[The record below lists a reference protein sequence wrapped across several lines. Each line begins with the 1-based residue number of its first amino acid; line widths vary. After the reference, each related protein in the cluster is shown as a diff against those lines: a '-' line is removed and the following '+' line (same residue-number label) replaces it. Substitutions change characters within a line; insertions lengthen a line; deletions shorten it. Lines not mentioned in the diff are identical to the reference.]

1 MVRQQTVRLKLPVDA
16 LLFGTMLALI
26 VIGLLMVVDSSYVKT
41 LDSLRAG
48 HDAYYDLKKQVGG
61 VLVGLLAMATV
72 MRLGYW
78 RLKQWAVPLVVIGAV
93 LLLAVWMPHIG
104 QHENGAS
111 RWVRIGIR
119 FQPSEIAKL
128 TLLLYVAAQLAR
140 PACKIRH
147 LTEGLGPTLCVTAF
161 YLVAIER
168 EPDLGTA
175 FALFFA
181 VISQLFLAGARRR
194 HIALILAVCSLA
206 TFFFIGMSKHRQESI
221 AAYLDPGRYQQGIGY
236 QGWHARLA
244 VGSGG
249 LTGMGVGQ
257 GREKS
262 YLPESDTDFIF
273 ATMAE
278 ELGFF
283 WLLPV
288 LGLLVLIG
296 GRGFWIAYNTKDR
309 FGQILAGG
317 IASLI
322 SWQALINIA
331 VATGSIP
338 STGVPLPFLSFGS
351 TSLVTLMVGIGL
363 LLNIAQHPTPPTQ
376 ELEKQTRSRQA

>member
-1 MVRQQTVRLKLPVDA
+1 MVRQQTVRLRLPVDV

-48 HDAYYDLKKQVGG
+48 HDAYYDLKKQIAG
-61 VLVGLLAMATV
+61 VVFGLFMMGVV
-72 MRLGYW
+72 MRVGYW
-78 RLKQWAVPLVVIGAV
+78 RLKQWAVPLVVIGGA
-93 LLLAVWMPHIG
+93 LLLAVWLPHIG
-104 QHENGAS
+104 HHENNAA
-111 RWVRIGIR
+111 RWVKIGIK
-119 FQPSEIAKL
+119 FQPSEVAKL
-128 TLLLYVAAQLAR
+128 TLLIYIAAQLAR

-147 LTEGLGPTLCVTAF
+147 LTEGLGPTLCVTGF
-161 YLVAIER
+161 YLLAIER

-175 FALFFA
+175 IALFFA
-181 VISQLFLAGARRR
+181 VLSQLFLAGARRR
-194 HIALILAVCSLA
+194 HIALILAGCGLA
-206 TFFFIGMSKHRQESI
+206 AFFVIGMSKHRQESMS
-221 AAYLDPGRYQQGIGY
+221 AFLDPGKYQQGIGY
-236 QGWHARLA
+236 QVYVARLA

-249 LTGMGVGQ
+249 WTGMGIGQ

-283 WLLPV
+283 WTLPILTLLA
-288 LGLLVLIG
+288 LIG

-338 STGVPLPFLSFGS
+338 ATGVPLPFLSFGS
-351 TSLVTLMVGIGL
+351 TSLVALMIGIGL

-376 ELEKQTRSRQA
+376 AVEK

>member
-1 MVRQQTVRLKLPVDA
+1 MVKQRTVRLKLPVDA

-26 VIGLLMVVDSSYVKT
+26 VIGLLMVVDSSYIKT

-48 HDAYYDLKKQVGG
+48 HDAYYDLKKQIGG
-61 VLVGLLAMATV
+61 VFVGLFAMAAV

-78 RLKQWAVPLVVIGAV
+78 RLKQWAVPLAVLGAG
-93 LLLAVWMPHIG
+93 LLLAVWIPHIG
-104 QHENGAS
+104 QHENNAA
-111 RWVRIGIR
+111 RWVKLGLR
-119 FQPSEIAKL
+119 FQPSEVAKL

-140 PACKIRH
+140 PSCKIRH

-161 YLVAIER
+161 YLIAIER

-175 FALFFA
+175 FALFLA
-181 VISQLFLAGARRR
+181 VLSQLFLAGARRR
-194 HIALILAVCSLA
+194 HIAMILGVCGLVS
-206 TFFFIGMSKHRQESI
+206 FFMIGMSKHRQDTMT
-221 AAYLDPGRYQQGIGY
+221 AFLDPGKYQKDTGY
-236 QGWHARLA
+236 QVYVARLA

-249 LTGMGVGQ
+249 WTGMGIGQ

-278 ELGFF
+278 ELGFV
-283 WLLPV
+283 WLLPI
-288 LGLLVLIG
+288 LGLLALIG

-317 IASLI
+317 IAGLI

-331 VATGSIP
+331 VATGSMP
-338 STGVPLPFLSFGS
+338 ATGVPLPFMSFGS
-351 TSLVTLMVGIGL
+351 TSLVVLMVGVGL
-363 LLNIAQHPTPPTQ
+363 LLNIAQHPTPPTLK
-376 ELEKQTRSRQA
+376 LEK

>member
-1 MVRQQTVRLKLPVDA
+1 
-16 LLFGTMLALI
+16 MLALI

-41 LDSLRAG
+41 LDSLHAG
-48 HDAYYDLKKQVGG
+48 HDAYYDLKKQIGG
-61 VLVGLLAMATV
+61 VFVGLFAMAAV

-78 RLKQWAVPLVVIGAV
+78 RLKQWAVPLVIVGAV
-93 LLLAVWMPHIG
+93 LLLAVWIPHIG
-104 QHENGAS
+104 QHENHAA
-111 RWVRIGIR
+111 RWVKIGIR
-119 FQPSEIAKL
+119 FQPSELAKL

-147 LTEGLGPTLCVTAF
+147 LTEGLGPTLLAAGF
-161 YLVAIER
+161 YLLAIER

-175 FALFFA
+175 IALFFA
-181 VISQLFLAGARRR
+181 VLSQLFLAGARRR
-194 HIALILAVCSLA
+194 HIALILAGCGLA
-206 TFFFIGMSKHRQESI
+206 AFFVIGMSRHRQASMS
-221 AAYLDPGRYQQGIGY
+221 AFLDPGKYQQNIGY
-236 QGWHARLA
+236 QVYHARLA
-244 VGSGG
+244 VGSGSW
-249 LTGMGVGQ
+249 TGMGVGQ

-283 WLLPV
+283 WLMPIF
-288 LGLLVLIG
+288 GLLILIG

-338 STGVPLPFLSFGS
+338 ATGVPLPFMSFGS
-351 TSLVTLMVGIGL
+351 TSLVALMIGIGI

-376 ELEKQTRSRQA
+376 SLEK

>member
-1 MVRQQTVRLKLPVDA
+1 MVRQQTVRLKLPVDV

-41 LDSLRAG
+41 LDSLRTG
-48 HDAYYDLKKQVGG
+48 HDAYFDLKKQMGG
-61 VLVGLLAMATV
+61 VLIGLAAMGTV
-72 MRLGYW
+72 MRIGYW

-93 LLLAVWMPHIG
+93 LLLAVWVPHIG
-104 QHENGAS
+104 QHDNNAS
-111 RWVRIGIR
+111 RWIRLGIR

-175 FALFFA
+175 CALFFA
-181 VISQLFLAGARRR
+181 VLSQLFLAGARRR
-194 HIALILAVCSLA
+194 HIALIVAVCSLA
-206 TFFFIGMSKHRQESI
+206 IFFFVGMSKHRQATI
-221 AAYLDPGRYQQGIGY
+221 AVFMNPGKYRQDIGY
-236 QGWHARLA
+236 QVYVARLA

-249 LTGMGVGQ
+249 WTGMGVGQ

-278 ELGFF
+278 ELGFV
-283 WLLPV
+283 WTLPI
-288 LGLLVLIG
+288 LGLLILIG
-296 GRGFWIAYNTKDR
+296 GRGFWIAFNTKDR

-322 SWQALINIA
+322 SWQALINIG
-331 VATGSIP
+331 VATGAIP
-338 STGVPLPFLSFGS
+338 ATGVPLPFISFGS

-363 LLNIAQHPTPPTQ
+363 LLNIAQHPVPPTLA
-376 ELEKQTRSRQA
+376 LEK

>member
-1 MVRQQTVRLKLPVDA
+1 VVRQQTVRLRLPVDA

-26 VIGLLMVVDSSYVKT
+26 VIGLLMVVDSSYIKT
-41 LDSLRAG
+41 LDSSRKG
-48 HDAYYDLKKQVGG
+48 FDAYYDLKKQIGG
-61 VLVGLLAMATV
+61 VVVGLFAMTAV
-72 MRLGYW
+72 MRIGYW
-78 RLKQWAVPLVVIGAV
+78 RLKQWAVPLVALGAI
-93 LLLAVWMPHIG
+93 LLICVWIPHIG
-104 QHENGAS
+104 QHENGAV
-111 RWVRIGIR
+111 RWIKLGIR

-140 PACKIRH
+140 PACKIKH
-147 LTEGLGPTLCVTAF
+147 LTEGLGPTLCVAGF
-161 YLVAIER
+161 YLFAIER

-175 FALFFA
+175 IALFFA
-181 VISQLFLAGARRR
+181 VLSQLFLAGARRR
-194 HIALILAVCSLA
+194 HIAMILAGCGLA
-206 TFFFIGMSKHRQESI
+206 AFFVIGMSKHRQESM
-221 AAYLDPGRYQQGIGY
+221 AAFLNPAKYQQGIGY
-236 QGWHARLA
+236 QVYHARLA
-244 VGSGG
+244 IGSGG
-249 LTGMGVGQ
+249 WTGMGIGQ

-283 WLLPV
+283 WVLPILTLLAV
-288 LGLLVLIG
+288 IG
-296 GRGFWIAYNTKDR
+296 GRGFWIAYQTKDR

-338 STGVPLPFLSFGS
+338 ATGVPLPFMSFGS
-351 TSLVTLMVGIGL
+351 TSLVALMIGIGL
-363 LLNIAQHPTPPTQ
+363 LLNIAQHPTPPT
-376 ELEKQTRSRQA
+376 LAAEK

>member
-1 MVRQQTVRLKLPVDA
+1 MVRQQTVRLRLPIDA
-16 LLFGTMLALI
+16 VLFGTMLALI
-26 VIGLLMVVDSSYVKT
+26 VIGLLMVVDSSYIKT

-48 HDAYYDLKKQVGG
+48 HDAYYDLKKQIGG
-61 VLVGLLAMATV
+61 VLCGLLAMAAV
-72 MRLGYW
+72 MRIGYW
-78 RLKQWAVPLVVIGAV
+78 RLKQWALPLVILGGF
-93 LLLAVWMPHIG
+93 LLLAVWLPHIG
-104 QHENGAS
+104 QHENNAA
-111 RWVRIGIR
+111 RWVKIGLK
-119 FQPSEIAKL
+119 FQPSEVAKL

-147 LTEGLGPTLCVTAF
+147 LTEGLGPTLCVTGF
-161 YLVAIER
+161 YLLAIER

-181 VISQLFLAGARRR
+181 VLSQMFLAGARRR
-194 HIALILAVCSLA
+194 HIALILAGCGLA
-206 TFFFIGMSKHRQESI
+206 AFFVIGMSKHRQESMS
-221 AAYLDPGRYQQGIGY
+221 AFMDPGKYQQGIGY
-236 QGWHARLA
+236 QVYHARLA

-249 LTGMGVGQ
+249 WTGMGIGQ

-283 WLLPV
+283 WLLPI
-288 LGLLVLIG
+288 LSLLALIG
-296 GRGFWIAYNTKDR
+296 GRGFWIAYQTKDR

-317 IASLI
+317 IAALI

-338 STGVPLPFLSFGS
+338 ATGVPLPFMSFGS
-351 TSLVTLMVGIGL
+351 TSLVALMIGIGL

-376 ELEKQTRSRQA
+376 AMEK

>member
-1 MVRQQTVRLKLPVDA
+1 MARPQAVRLRLPIDA

-48 HDAYYDLKKQVGG
+48 HDAYYDLKKQAGG
-61 VLVGLLAMATV
+61 VLIGLFAMAAV
-72 MRLGYW
+72 MRIGYW
-78 RLKQWAVPLVVIGAV
+78 RLKEWAVPLVVLGGI
-93 LLLAVWMPHIG
+93 LLLAVWFPHIG
-104 QHENGAS
+104 HHENNAA
-111 RWVRIGIR
+111 RWVKLGIR

-147 LTEGLGPTLCVTAF
+147 LTEGLGPTLIVTAF
-161 YLVAIER
+161 YLLAIER

-175 FALFFA
+175 FALFLA
-181 VISQLFLAGARRR
+181 VLSQLFLAGARRR
-194 HIALILAVCSLA
+194 HIALILASCGLLA
-206 TFFFIGMSKHRQESI
+206 FFVIGMSKHRQESI
-221 AAYLDPGRYQQGIGY
+221 SAFLNPGKYQQSIGY
-236 QGWHARLA
+236 QVYHARLA

-249 LTGMGVGQ
+249 WEGMGIGQ

-262 YLPESDTDFIF
+262 FLPESDTDFIF

-283 WLLPV
+283 WLLPI
-288 LGLLVLIG
+288 LGLLIAIG
-296 GRGFWIAYNTKDR
+296 GRGFWIAFNTKDR
-309 FGQILAGG
+309 FGQVLAGG

-338 STGVPLPFLSFGS
+338 ATGVPLPFMSFGS
-351 TSLVTLMVGIGL
+351 TSLVSLMVGVGL
-363 LLNIAQHPTPPTQ
+363 LLNIAQHPVPPSPVAA
-376 ELEKQTRSRQA
+376 KK

>member
-1 MVRQQTVRLKLPVDA
+1 MARPQAVRLRLPVDA

-61 VLVGLLAMATV
+61 VVVGLFAMVAV
-72 MRLGYW
+72 MRIGYW
-78 RLKQWAVPLVVIGAV
+78 RLKEWAVPLAV
-93 LLLAVWMPHIG
+93 MGGILLLAVWFPHIG
-104 QHENGAS
+104 QHENGAA
-111 RWVRIGIR
+111 RWVKIGIR

-147 LTEGLGPTLCVTAF
+147 LTEGLGPTLIVAAF
-161 YLVAIER
+161 YLLAIER

-175 FALFFA
+175 FALFLA
-181 VISQLFLAGARRR
+181 VLSQLFLAGARRR
-194 HIALILAVCSLA
+194 HIALILASCGLLA
-206 TFFFIGMSKHRQESI
+206 FFVIGMSKHRQESMS
-221 AAYLDPGRYQQGIGY
+221 AFLDPGKYERGIGY
-236 QGWHARLA
+236 QVYHARLA

-249 LTGMGVGQ
+249 WEGMGIGQ

-283 WLLPV
+283 WLLPI
-288 LGLLVLIG
+288 LGLLIVIG
-296 GRGFWIAYNTKDR
+296 GRGFWIAFNTKDR
-309 FGQILAGG
+309 FGQVLAGG

-338 STGVPLPFLSFGS
+338 ATGVPLPFMSFGS
-351 TSLVTLMVGIGL
+351 TSLVSLMVGVGL
-363 LLNIAQHPTPPTQ
+363 LLNIAQHPVPPPPVAA
-376 ELEKQTRSRQA
+376 KK

>member
-1 MVRQQTVRLKLPVDA
+1 MVRPQTVRLRLPVDA

-61 VLVGLLAMATV
+61 VVVGLFAMIGV

-93 LLLAVWMPHIG
+93 LLLAVWAPHIG
-104 QHENGAS
+104 QHENGAA
-111 RWVRIGIR
+111 RWVKIGIR
-119 FQPSEIAKL
+119 FQPSELAKL

-147 LTEGLGPTLCVTAF
+147 LTEGLGPSLCVTVF
-161 YLVAIER
+161 YLLAIER

-175 FALFFA
+175 FALFLA
-181 VISQLFLAGARRR
+181 VLSQFFLAGARRR
-194 HIALILAVCSLA
+194 HIALILAGCGLLA
-206 TFFFIGMSKHRQESI
+206 FCVIGMSRHRQESMS
-221 AAYLDPGRYQQGIGY
+221 AFMDPGKYQQGIGY
-236 QGWHARLA
+236 QVYHARLA

-249 LTGMGVGQ
+249 WTGMGLGQ

-283 WLLPV
+283 WLMPIF
-288 LGLLVLIG
+288 GLLVLIG

-338 STGVPLPFLSFGS
+338 ATGVPLPFLSFGS
-351 TSLVTLMVGIGL
+351 TSLVSLMVGVGL

-376 ELEKQTRSRQA
+376 AIEKSRAGA

>member
-1 MVRQQTVRLKLPVDA
+1 
-16 LLFGTMLALI
+16 MLALI

-48 HDAYYDLKKQVGG
+48 HDAYYDLKKQAGG
-61 VLVGLLAMATV
+61 VVVGLFAMAAI
-72 MRLGYW
+72 MRIGYW
-78 RLKQWAVPLVVIGAV
+78 RLKEWAVPLAIMGGV
-93 LLLAVWMPHIG
+93 LLLAVWFPHIG
-104 QHENGAS
+104 QHENNAA
-111 RWVRIGIR
+111 RWVKIGIR
-119 FQPSEIAKL
+119 FQPSEVAKL

-140 PACKIRH
+140 PACKIKH
-147 LTEGLGPTLCVTAF
+147 LTEGLGPTLLVAAF
-161 YLVAIER
+161 YLLAIER

-175 FALFFA
+175 FALFLA
-181 VISQLFLAGARRR
+181 VVSQLFLAGARRR
-194 HIALILAVCSLA
+194 HIALILGSCGLLA
-206 TFFFIGMSKHRQESI
+206 FFVIGMSKHRQESMS
-221 AAYLDPGRYQQGIGY
+221 AFLDPGKYQQGIGY
-236 QGWHARLA
+236 QVYHARLA

-249 LTGMGVGQ
+249 WEGMGIGQ

-283 WLLPV
+283 WLLPI
-288 LGLLVLIG
+288 LGLLIVIG
-296 GRGFWIAYNTKDR
+296 GRGFWIAFNTKDR

-338 STGVPLPFLSFGS
+338 ATGVPLPFMSFGS
-351 TSLVTLMVGIGL
+351 TSLVSLMFGVGL
-363 LLNIAQHPTPPTQ
+363 LLNIAQHPVPPPPIAA
-376 ELEKQTRSRQA
+376 KK

>member
-1 MVRQQTVRLKLPVDA
+1 MVRPQTVRLRLPIDA

-41 LDSLRAG
+41 LDSNNAG
-48 HDAYYDLKKQVGG
+48 HDAYFDLKKQIGG
-61 VLVGLLAMATV
+61 VVFGLFMMGVV
-72 MRLGYW
+72 MRVGYW
-78 RLKQWAVPLVVIGAV
+78 RLKQWALPLVVAGGA
-93 LLLAVWMPHIG
+93 LLLAVWVPHIG
-104 QHENGAS
+104 QHANHAA
-111 RWVRIGIR
+111 RWVKIGFT

-147 LTEGLGPTLCVTAF
+147 LTEGLGPTLCVMGF

-175 FALFFA
+175 FALFLA
-181 VISQLFLAGARRR
+181 VLSQLFLAGARRR
-194 HIALILAVCSLA
+194 HIALIVATCSLA
-206 TFFFIGMSKHRQESI
+206 IFFFVGMSKHRQESI
-221 AAYLDPGRYQQGIGY
+221 VAFMDPAKYQQGIGY
-236 QGWHARLA
+236 QVYHARLA

-249 LTGMGVGQ
+249 WTGMGVGQ

-262 YLPESDTDFIF
+262 YLPESDSDFIF

-283 WLLPV
+283 WLMPIF
-288 LGLLVLIG
+288 GLLILIG
-296 GRGFWIAYNTKDR
+296 GRGFWIAFHTKDR

-338 STGVPLPFLSFGS
+338 ATGVPLPFMSFGS
-351 TSLVTLMVGIGL
+351 TSLVALMIGIGL
-363 LLNIAQHPTPPTQ
+363 LLNIAQHPLPPTQ
-376 ELEKQTRSRQA
+376 ALEK

>member
-1 MVRQQTVRLKLPVDA
+1 VARPQAVRLKLPVDA

-48 HDAYYDLKKQVGG
+48 HDAYYDLKKQAGG
-61 VLVGLLAMATV
+61 VVIGLFAMAAI
-72 MRLGYW
+72 MRIGYW
-78 RLKQWAVPLVVIGAV
+78 RLKEWAVPLVVMGGI
-93 LLLAVWMPHIG
+93 LLLAVWFPHIG
-104 QHENGAS
+104 QHENNAA
-111 RWVRIGIR
+111 RWVKLGIR

-128 TLLLYVAAQLAR
+128 TLLIYVAAQLAR
-140 PACKIRH
+140 PACKIKH
-147 LTEGLGPTLCVTAF
+147 LTEGLGPTLLVAAF
-161 YLVAIER
+161 YLLAIER

-175 FALFFA
+175 FALFLA

-194 HIALILAVCSLA
+194 HIALILASCGLLA
-206 TFFFIGMSKHRQESI
+206 FFVIGMSKHRQESMS
-221 AAYLDPGRYQQGIGY
+221 AFLDPGKYQQGIGY
-236 QGWHARLA
+236 QVYHARLA

-249 LTGMGVGQ
+249 WEGMGIGQ

-283 WLLPV
+283 WLLPI
-288 LGLLVLIG
+288 LGLLIVIG
-296 GRGFWIAYNTKDR
+296 GRGFWIAFNTKDR

-338 STGVPLPFLSFGS
+338 ATGVPLPFLSFGS
-351 TSLVTLMVGIGL
+351 TSLVSLMFGVGL
-363 LLNIAQHPTPPTQ
+363 LLNIAQHPVPPAPVAA
-376 ELEKQTRSRQA
+376 KKRQA

>member
-1 MVRQQTVRLKLPVDA
+1 VVRPQTVRLRLPVDA

-41 LDSLRAG
+41 LDSLHAG
-48 HDAYYDLKKQVGG
+48 HDAYYDLKKQIGG
-61 VLVGLLAMATV
+61 VVVGLFAMVGV

-78 RLKQWAVPLVVIGAV
+78 RLKQWAVPLAVLGFV
-93 LLLAVWMPHIG
+93 LLLAVWLPHIG
-104 QHENGAS
+104 HNENHAA
-111 RWVRIGIR
+111 RWVNLGIR
-119 FQPSEIAKL
+119 FQPSELAKL

-147 LTEGLGPTLCVTAF
+147 LTEGLGPTLCVMTV
-161 YLVAIER
+161 YLIAIER

-175 FALFFA
+175 FALFLA
-181 VISQLFLAGARRR
+181 VMSQLFLAGARRR
-194 HIALILAVCSLA
+194 HIALIMGVCGLAI
-206 TFFFIGMSKHRQESI
+206 FFFVGMSKHRQESLS
-221 AAYLDPGRYQQGIGY
+221 AFMDPGKYQQGIGY
-236 QGWHARLA
+236 QVYHARLA

-249 LTGMGVGQ
+249 WTGMGIGQ

-278 ELGFF
+278 ELGFL
-283 WLLPV
+283 WLMPIF
-288 LGLLVLIG
+288 GLLVLIG

-317 IASLI
+317 IAALI

-338 STGVPLPFLSFGS
+338 ATGVPLPFMSFGS
-351 TSLVTLMVGIGL
+351 TSLVALMVGVGL

-376 ELEKQTRSRQA
+376 AIEKPRAGA